1 MQHKTVLLTVKR
13 IQNAAYILLVRLWV
27 LGVKIAPFGREQGA
41 FKNVGGFHPLFVEI
55 KSYARCEMSG
65 TRPKNNIRV

>member
-41 FKNVGGFHPLFVEI
+41 FKNVGGFHPFCGDQELRLMRDEWN
-55 KSYARCEMSG
+55 STEE
-65 TRPKNNIRV
+65 